1 MIVHPRESELTNNRI
16 EGLFVCLCVID
27 MLHAST
33 RMKITIEPVI
43 IIYIGVTG
51 CLIACQFVCRYG
63 FSIQVLENVLRE
75 IITRPPTLGITLKCF
90 FNFLGWWWIFKI

>member
-1 MIVHPRESELTNNRI
+1 MIVHRGESELTNNRI

-43 IIYIGVTG
+43 II
-51 CLIACQFVCRYG
+51 
-63 FSIQVLENVLRE
+63 
-75 IITRPPTLGITLKCF
+75 
-90 FNFLGWWWIFKI
+90 